1 MAATFNAPGLNAM
14 TDLAFLSAVK
24 ISMDV
29 FLFLQSQK
37 PHLSVPFAQAAEAL
51 PLSERQAFIQAVVK
65 SLMIVKQNF
74 GKIMES
80 QPESLSVLPQ
90 VAATLA
96 SMCAVVSDPHFV
108 ELAGSLTHSCLQQLA
123 NTAAGIERKYV
134 SMCCKSFNK
143 LLGIASC
150 SDSFGVR
157 VCSLLL
163 LQIVLRTISTVARRK
178 LTVTMAVEVAA
189 GTLALRCS
197 VVIENVTP
205 VTWPRQAA
213 EGSCWVPGRVDVDS
227 EKTPT
232 TLPVVLRDKPV
243 SVTLNS
249 EVRVSAEAVVM
260 TIWVLLEVTAGA
272 EPVIAP
278 TLAAPAAM
286 AAVPVKY
293 PVGMLKVIVPPAAT
307 TVTRMN
313 TSVTVTAVP
322 NVVVDNM
329 MLVKVGAATMA
340 GAALKVDR
348 DFVCPG

>member
-1 MAATFNAPGLNAM
+1 MDAKTIAALQIRGHELLAATFNAPGLNAM

-37 PHLSVPFAQAAEAL
+37 AHPSVPFAQAAEAL

-80 QPESLSVLPQ
+80 QPESLSVLPE

-96 SMCAVVSDPHFV
+96 SMCTVVSDPHFV

-157 VCSLLL
+157 GCSLLL
-163 LQIVLRTISTVARRK
+163 LQIVLRTCSQSGPN
-178 LTVTMAVEVAA
+178 AVSS
-189 GTLALRCS
+189 LSIL
-197 VVIENVTP
+197 
-205 VTWPRQAA
+205 Q
-213 EGSCWVPGRVDVDS
+213 
-227 EKTPT
+227 
-232 TLPVVLRDKPV
+232 
-243 SVTLNS
+243 
-249 EVRVSAEAVVM
+249 SAI
-260 TIWVLLEVTAGA
+260 TGLHHVLLA
-272 EPVIAP
+272 EDII
-278 TLAAPAAM
+278 M
-286 AAVPVKY
+286 AAYKEGLGFGMREFW
-293 PVGMLKVIVPPAAT
+293 VG
-307 TVTRMN
+307 
-313 TSVTVTAVP
+313 
-322 NVVVDNM
+322 
-329 MLVKVGAATMA
+329 
-340 GAALKVDR
+340 
-348 DFVCPG
+348 F